1 MYRSG
6 SLNTV
11 VRELARYGL
20 DLGGVQ
26 TVRWDKGCAVI
37 INWEQDFFV
46 HQRIVTA
53 IRRGVFVSDRIAYIL
68 LRGGWCNI
76 IVLNAHGPSE

>member
-26 TVRWDKGCAVI
+26 KVRWDKGGAVI
-37 INWEQDFFV
+37 IKWEQDFC
-46 HQRIVTA
+46 TPEN
-53 IRRGVFVSDRIAYIL
+53 S
-68 LRGGWCNI
+68 NS
-76 IVLNAHGPSE
+76 N